1 MIPKFRVWDK
11 NNKKMLD
18 WKELDLT
25 KELGEDEITIFEP
38 TGQFAQPMYF
48 YETMQSTGLKDK
60 NGVEIYEGDIIEFE
74 DEAFCYPFDD
84 EAIVETINRAQV
96 IIDKVKGIFLENF
109 MVKDSTI
116 AKEYKYYYD
125 LPTSEKTIFF
135 KECSVVGNVFEDEN
149 LLEDE

>member
-1 MIPKFRVWDK
+1 MLPRFRAWDK
-11 NNKKMLD
+11 TENKM
-18 WKELDLT
+18 WNVET
-25 KELGEDEITIFEP
+25 IYIEDEWVKVNDGSIYGITKDLVRD
-38 TGQFAQPMYF
+38 YVL
-48 YETMQSTGLKDK
+48 MQSTGLKDK

-74 DEAFCYPFDD
+74 DESFCYPFDD

-96 IIDKVKGIFLENF
+96 IINKVKGIFLENF
-109 MVKDSTI
+109 MVKDSMI

>member
-1 MIPKFRVWDK
+1 MLPRFRAWDK
-11 NNKKMLD
+11 TENKM
-18 WKELDLT
+18 WNVET
-25 KELGEDEITIFEP
+25 IYIEDEWVKVNDGSIYGITKDLVRD
-38 TGQFAQPMYF
+38 YVL
-48 YETMQSTGLKDK
+48 MQSTGLKDK

-74 DEAFCYPFDD
+74 DESFCYPFDD

-109 MVKDSTI
+109 MVKDSMI

-149 LLEDE
+149 LLEDV

>member
-1 MIPKFRVWDK
+1 MLPRFRAWDK
-11 NNKKMLD
+11 TENKM
-18 WKELDLT
+18 WNVET
-25 KELGEDEITIFEP
+25 IYIEDEWVKVNDGSIYGITKDLVRD
-38 TGQFAQPMYF
+38 YVL
-48 YETMQSTGLKDK
+48 MQSTGLKDK

-74 DEAFCYPFDD
+74 DESFCYPFDD

-109 MVKDSTI
+109 MVKDSMI

-149 LLEDE
+149 LLEK

>member
-1 MIPKFRVWDK
+1 MIKFRAWDK
-11 NNKKMLD
+11 DEKKM
-18 WKELDLT
+18 WNVET
-25 KELGEDEITIFEP
+25 IYIEDEWVKANDGSIYGT
-38 TGQFAQPMYF
+38 TKDLVRDYVL
-48 YETMQSTGLKDK
+48 MQSTGLKDK

-74 DEAFCYPFDD
+74 DESFCYPFDD

-109 MVKDSTI
+109 MVKDSMI
-116 AKEYKYYYD
+116 AKKYKYYYD